1 LIISRTISFGGHLRK
16 SSTKNANFFEI
27 ASVTKID
34 DAVLAMTASDLVLP
48 VLDLSQFDA
57 GPDQRSAFLR
67 EVRDAARGPGFF
79 YLISHGIGEDLTG
92 DVLELSRR
100 FFALP
105 EPDKLEIEMINSRH
119 FRGYNRAGFEYTRGK
134 PDWREQIDIG
144 AEREALPCGPAAPAW
159 TRLQGPNQWPSA
171 LPDLRPVLLRYQSE
185 VTKLAIKVLRVF
197 ATALE
202 QPEDIFESI
211 YTPAPNQLLK
221 IIRYPG
227 RDVRSDNQGVGAHKD
242 SGFVTIL
249 LQDDVM
255 GLQVES
261 EDGWIDAPPLR
272 GSFVVNIGEILELAS
287 NGVLRANV
295 HRVVSPPP
303 GYDRLSVA
311 FFLGGRL
318 DATVPVLDLSPE
330 LAGLA
335 RGLTQDPSNPLFRE
349 VGKNYLKS
357 RLRSHPDVARRY
369 HADLLDSATTSSEPA
384 SAY

>member
-1 LIISRTISFGGHLRK
+1 MTITDR
-16 SSTKNANFFEI
+16 
-27 ASVTKID
+27 
-34 DAVLAMTASDLVLP
+34 VLP
-48 VLDLSQFDA
+48 VLDLSRFNA
-57 GPDQRSAFLR
+57 GPDQRLAFLR

-79 YLISHGIGEDLTG
+79 YLIGHGIGDDLTG
-92 DVLELSRR
+92 DVLALSRR

-105 EPDKLEIEMINSRH
+105 EPDKLEIEMINSPH
-119 FRGYNRAGFEYTRGK
+119 FRGYNRAGFEHTRGK

-144 AEREALPCGPAAPAW
+144 AEREALPFSPAAPAW
-159 TRLQGPNQWPSA
+159 TRLQGPNQWPAA
-171 LPDLRPVLLRYQSE
+171 LPELRPTLLRYQSE
-185 VTKLAIKVLRVF
+185 VTKLAIRVLRVF

-202 QPEDIFESI
+202 QPENIFEPI

-242 SGFVTIL
+242 SGFVTVL

-272 GSFVVNIGEILELAS
+272 GSFVVNVGEILELAS
-287 NGVLRANV
+287 NGFLRANV
-295 HRVVSPPP
+295 HRVISPPP

-330 LAGLA
+330 LASRA
-335 RGLTQDPSNPLFRE
+335 RGLTQDPFNPLFRE

-369 HADLLDSATTSSEPA
+369 HADLLDPATTSSEPA